1 MIAKYNAFFLLSA
14 LVYSAG
20 SVAGAEKVSEK
31 ELNKFL
37 SGDENVVQTWMSN
50 SAKSDDDYSK
60 YLNSI
65 HSVKI
70 KSEKDAHSVES
81 GIISLMST
89 KYILEGKWEDSSIE
103 IGNRVMKND
112 SLIDLERP
120 SVGSVYFSTT
130 KGKYFDLID
139 YDSETYDVI
148 DTFLS
153 STLMRNGY
161 PAVGPD
167 AKPIMLCRLIDSKY
181 SSLYEVSSLESSS
194 FVNNSGSKMTIE
206 NACVT
211 YPGTEH
217 RYWKARYS
225 VLTNQDSY

>member
-14 LVYSAG
+14 LVVSSGAM
-20 SVAGAEKVSEK
+20 AGAGKVSEK

-37 SGDENVVQTWMSN
+37 SGDEDVVQTWISN
-50 SAKSDDDYSK
+50 SAKSDKDYSK

-65 HSVKI
+65 HSVRI
-70 KSEKDAHSVES
+70 ASEKDAHSVES

-103 IGNRVMKND
+103 VGNRVMKND
-112 SLIDLERP
+112 NLIDLERP

-139 YDSETYDVI
+139 YNSETYDVR
-148 DTFLS
+148 DTFLT

-161 PAVGPD
+161 PAIGPD
-167 AKPIMLCRLIDSKY
+167 AKPIMLCRLIDSEY
-181 SSLYEVSSLESSS
+181 SSLYEVSNLESGS
-194 FVNNSGSKMTIE
+194 FVNDSGSEMTIE
-206 NACVT
+206 DACVT

-217 RYWKARYS
+217 RYWKARYLD
-225 VLTNQDSY
+225 LTSKDGY